1 MASKTVGFA
10 IAEGDQGR
18 LARLVDKYGGGNR
31 SAFLRAAIAHME
43 TLDRAERLREL
54 QAYGA
59 QRSAARGVRSDDINT
74 IVDRVLGHRGDKQ
87 SG

>member
-10 IAEGDQGR
+10 VAEEDEGR
-18 LARLVDKYGGGNR
+18 LARLVDKYGRGNR

-54 QAYGA
+54 QSYGA
-59 QRSAARGVRSDDINT
+59 QRSESLGVDPEDINA
-74 IVDRVLGHRGDKQ
+74 IVDRVLGHRGENPT
-87 SG
+87 S